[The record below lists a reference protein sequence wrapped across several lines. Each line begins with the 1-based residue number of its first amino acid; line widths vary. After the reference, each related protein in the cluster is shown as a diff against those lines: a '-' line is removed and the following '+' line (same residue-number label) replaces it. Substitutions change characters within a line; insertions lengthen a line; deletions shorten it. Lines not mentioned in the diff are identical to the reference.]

1 MTESNNKLVHAYEH
15 MMERVHARF
24 EELEKTEQEIIPHLQ
39 HSIEHAAEIAVELG
53 ELTREEAR
61 LVSGYLKRD
70 LQDAGH
76 YLADTGHDLREWLR
90 FDIGLIEDRLLE
102 IFYRAADKTRLEI
115 LDFEETLAEATQ
127 YNSGEIT
134 GPGTLQCDNCGERLQ
149 FHATA
154 CIEPCPRCGATAFSR
169 VSIEE

>member
-1 MTESNNKLVHAYEH
+1 MNESTNKLVHAYER
-15 MMERVHARF
+15 MMERAHARF
-24 EELEKTEQEIIPHLQ
+24 EELEKTEREIIPHLQ

-61 LVSGYLKRD
+61 LVSDYLKRD
-70 LQDAGH
+70 LKDAGH

-90 FDIGLIEDRLLE
+90 FDLELIEDRLLE
-102 IFYRAADKTRLEI
+102 VFYRATDKTRLEI
-115 LDFEETLAEATQ
+115 LDFQETLAEAAQ

-134 GPGTLQCDNCGERLQ
+134 GPGTLQCDNCGELSQ

-154 CIEPCPRCGATAFSR
+154 CIEPCPQCGATTFSR
-169 VSIEE
+169 ISTEA